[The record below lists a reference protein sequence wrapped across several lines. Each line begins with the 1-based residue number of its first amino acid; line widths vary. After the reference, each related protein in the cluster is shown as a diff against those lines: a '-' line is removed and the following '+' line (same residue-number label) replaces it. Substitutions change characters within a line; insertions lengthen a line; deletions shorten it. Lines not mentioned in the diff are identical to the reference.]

1 MAEEQNEDEE
11 RPCLHCLMVEMIDD
25 FFAEYPVSTEE
36 ADAIDTEE
44 VVTAVAKTVAELTYS
59 LDAAGRQSMIE
70 QLMREIMSY
79 DAEYRQQDELGAA
92 GSGARH

>member
-1 MAEEQNEDEE
+1 M
-11 RPCLHCLMVEMIDD
+11 
-25 FFAEYPVSTEE
+25 
-36 ADAIDTEE
+36 
-44 VVTAVAKTVAELTYS
+44 AELTYS
-59 LDAAGRQSMIE
+59 QDGTGRQNMIE